1 MVSLRSEDYSTPSN
15 GHGMHAH
22 FGEQA
27 VTPMNEKDTR
37 KPQPMARKPSQF
49 HGHQEAKQERL
60 DNNPRQLPARLQ
72 HIQHLPWIRCYEQ
85 QLKTENKS
93 LNTQK
98 SYFYGLRSL
107 IETLLPNESIL
118 SEEQYER
125 MSLGQLVDRLEPMNG
140 RIDVWVHSLHSLK
153 PSTFNARLAAAR
165 HFIKWLGHRW
175 PDHLLRSRVGKRLP
189 RTLTKREL
197 SDVIEAAKE
206 SENPSSDLIVTLM
219 LDTGLRVS
227 EVCALNI
234 DDIDLEDN
242 SARVIGGKGDKDRLV
257 LFTQRTLQAL
267 QRWFPIRHSFAS
279 INQKALIVNRFGR
292 RLNSRAIQRIMD
304 ALAGEIGLPQGRLTP
319 HVLRHNF
326 ATGLLERGAD
336 LVSIQRLMGHA
347 TIATTR
353 VYLEISDQTLREVYH
368 RAQSMRAVEEQD
380 DVHHMSVLDET
391 SSILSEDDE

>member
-1 MVSLRSEDYSTPSN
+1 
-15 GHGMHAH
+15 
-22 FGEQA
+22 
-27 VTPMNEKDTR
+27 
-37 KPQPMARKPSQF
+37 MARKPSQYRE
-49 HGHQEAKQERL
+49 GQGIKQSRL
-60 DNNPRQLPARLQ
+60 DDEPRQLPARLL
-72 HIQHLPWIRCYEQ
+72 HIRHLPWIQCYEQ
-85 QLKTENKS
+85 QLRTENKS
-93 LNTQK
+93 ENTQK

-107 IETLLPNESIL
+107 VESSLPGEKILTEQEYES
-118 SEEQYER
+118 
-125 MSLGQLVDRLEPMNG
+125 MSLGELVDRLEPMNG

-165 HFIKWLGHRW
+165 HLIKWLGHRW

-197 SDVIEAAKE
+197 SDVIEAARD
-206 SENPSSDLIVTLM
+206 SENPNADLIVTLM

-234 DDIDLEDN
+234 GDVDLEDS
-242 SARVIGGKGDKDRLV
+242 SARVIGGKGDKDRMV
-257 LFTQRTLQAL
+257 LFTQRTLSAIQKWL
-267 QRWFPIRHSFAS
+267 PIREAFAS
-279 INQKALIVNRFGR
+279 KSQDALVVNRFGR

-304 ALAGEIGLPQGRLTP
+304 ALSAEIGLPQGRLTP

-368 RAQSMRAVEEQD
+368 RAQSMRTLEEQE
-380 DVHHMSVLDET
+380 DVHHLSVIDET
-391 SSILSEDDE
+391 SHILSEDDE